1 MEFPLEAA
9 ASETPNAMLA
19 LRRGRH
25 LLQSGR
31 TNRGW
36 RRAVVANDGDM
47 PNIGIS
53 IKIERWTRMVARY
66 EAPRAMDVEIDS
78 ALV

>member
-1 MEFPLEAA
+1 MRPKRLVLA
-9 ASETPNAMLA
+9 NA
-19 LRRGRH
+19 G
-25 LLQSGR
+25 SGH
-31 TNRGW
+31 NRGW

-66 EAPRAMDVEIDS
+66 EALRAMDVQIES